1 MTNALNSNAV
11 MECAPTVGRGFFP
24 LDEELG
30 LLPGPL
36 TPSLVE
42 DLAILGS
49 WLPFGPAANN
59 VGHFRQIEVSE
70 ATARRVTEQ
79 SGQAYVELQTEEAGL
94 LEAEMREAPAGP
106 GLQQLSVD
114 GAMVPLLGGE

>member
-1 MTNALNSNAV
+1 M
-11 MECAPTVGRGFFP
+11 GRGFFP
-24 LDEELG
+24 LDKELG
-30 LLPGPL
+30 LLRGPL

-42 DLAILGS
+42 DLALLGS
-49 WLPFGPAANN
+49 WLPFGQAAKN
-59 VGHFRQIEVSE
+59 VGDFRQIEVSE

-94 LEAEMREAPAGP
+94 LEAEMREATAGP

-114 GAMVPLLGGE
+114 GAMVPLLGG